1 MKIAPTVCR
10 YLLGVI
16 FTVFGLNGFLHFL
29 PLPPPSSVLAGQFM
43 AAAFQS
49 HFMVVI
55 FAVQLIGGVLL
66 LANRFVPLA
75 LVGLAAVLVNILNFH
90 LTMDPGGIGAGVLAT
105 ILWFV
110 TAYSFRRN
118 FHGLLAA
125 NAEPSTTYARGG
137 ATTGLPVS

>member
-1 MKIAPTVCR
+1 MKIASTICR

-29 PLPPPSSVLAGQFM
+29 PVPPPSSAFGAQFM
-43 AAAFQS
+43 TVAFQS
-49 HFMVVI
+49 HFMLVV
-55 FAVQLIGGVLL
+55 FAVQLIGGILL

-75 LVGLAAVLVNILNFH
+75 LVALAAVLVNILNYH

-110 TAYSFRRN
+110 TAYSFRKN
-118 FHGLLAA
+118 LSGLLVAK
-125 NAEPSTTYARGG
+125 AEPETSYARSGAAGG
-137 ATTGLPVS
+137 LTVS